1 MFINII
7 AEQRMGLPVSG
18 VASTYSV
25 FFLNKMTASGD
36 LYTHTAYTAALLPR
50 ERWHDVPLGTK
61 LKLTYQ
67 GRSVIVKVNDR
78 GAGDGSMARVLDL
91 SRAAFAY
98 LSGRPINAI
107 TDKTAGLITLQS
119 IIVVPAS
126 TLQGPVTP

>member
-7 AEQRMGLPVSG
+7 AEQIMGLPVSG
-18 VASTYSV
+18 VASTYSD
-25 FFLNKMTASGD
+25 FFINKMTASGD

-98 LSGRPINAI
+98 LSDRPINAI

>member
-1 MFINII
+1 
-7 AEQRMGLPVSG
+7 
-18 VASTYSV
+18 
-25 FFLNKMTASGD
+25 
-36 LYTHTAYTAALLPR
+36 
-50 ERWHDVPLGTK
+50 
-61 LKLTYQ
+61 
-67 GRSVIVKVNDR
+67 
-78 GAGDGSMARVLDL
+78 MARVLDL